1 MSETARHDLH
11 NCVQS
16 LFDTLIDIREG
27 YDEFVERAEPS
38 IRGCIQDLRSQ
49 HDEDIAAIER
59 VASKQGLELD
69 RAGTLMA
76 NVHKA
81 VVRIRDTFTDLDG
94 DALNTVADGE
104 ETVVK
109 RYDDAI
115 KCLSP
120 QDPLHDTLKGQR
132 DTLQSKI
139 NNILQ
144 TV

>member
-1 MSETARHDLH
+1 MSETTRHDLH

-27 YDEFVERAEPS
+27 YEEFVERAHPS
-38 IRGCIQDLRSQ
+38 IRGSIQDLRSQ
-49 HDEDIAAIER
+49 HSEDIAEIER
-59 VASKQGLELD
+59 VASRQGLELD

-76 NVHKA
+76 DVHKA
-81 VVRIRDTFTDLDG
+81 VVRLRDMFTDLDG
-94 DALNTVADGE
+94 DSLEAVADGE

-115 KCLSP
+115 KCMSP
-120 QDPLHDTLKGQR
+120 GDPLRETLQGQR